1 MNIIY
6 QGAKIQKI
14 LERYGIFKN
23 FITENNYGKSFDNK
37 NKHEKDVIH
46 SRVLFVLFL
55 GFKNKHYISTSI
67 LQQEIYE
74 VSHNS
79 F

>member
-46 SRVLFVLFL
+46 SRIRFFFHIPGTDHNVAYQ
-55 GFKNKHYISTSI
+55 KSTHLREPKI
-67 LQQEIYE
+67 RHI
-74 VSHNS
+74 
-79 F
+79 

>member
-46 SRVLFVLFL
+46 SRILFVLIF
-55 GFKNKHYISTSI
+55 
-67 LQQEIYE
+67 
-74 VSHNS
+74 
-79 F
+79 